1 MPILTLK
8 VSKELFSNLEEAAA
22 SKGERTDEFVLKAL
36 QDSLNMWEDFSE
48 MATDDENAFSDDTP
62 CFQA

>member
-8 VSKELFSNLEEAAA
+8 VSKELFLNLEESAAQ
-22 SKGERTDEFVLKAL
+22 KGERTDEFALKAL

-48 MATDDENAFSDDTP
+48 MDADEENGSFNDAP
-62 CFQA
+62 CLQS

>member
-8 VSKELFSNLEEAAA
+8 VSKELFANLEEFAAL
-22 SKGERTDEFVLKAL
+22 KGERTDEFALKAL

-48 MATDDENAFSDDTP
+48 TGADDENAAFEDTP
-62 CFQA
+62 RFQS

>member
-8 VSKELFSNLEEAAA
+8 VSKELFLNLEESAAL
-22 SKGERTDEFVLKAL
+22 KGERTDEFALKAL

-48 MATDDENAFSDDTP
+48 MDADEENASFDDAP
-62 CFQA
+62 YLQS

>member
-8 VSKELFSNLEEAAA
+8 VSKELFSNLEESAAL
-22 SKGERTDEFVLKAL
+22 KGERTDEFALKAL
-36 QDSLNMWEDFSE
+36 QDSLNMWEDFNDMSQE
-48 MATDDENAFSDDTP
+48 DENALTDDVP

>member
-8 VSKELFSNLEEAAA
+8 VSKELFLNLEESAAL
-22 SKGERTDEFVLKAL
+22 KGERTDVFALKAL

-48 MATDDENAFSDDTP
+48 MSEDDDNTSSDDVT